1 MKYTISLSILLFS
14 LMIISCK
21 ETKKTIEAPSN
32 EVYSGKYNIKS
43 LNGNELAGKLSF
55 TIETSE
61 NKISGKT
68 NCNNYFGTY
77 TVPNANEVKIGP
89 LGATEM
95 YCEENVMKT
104 ERELFK
110 AYSDSKTFSFDG
122 KMLTFFNEG
131 GTLLIRAYK
140 ISK

>member
-1 MKYTISLSILLFS
+1 MKYTIALSFILFS
-14 LMIISCK
+14 LMFISCK
-21 ETKKTIEAPSN
+21 ETKKTIKVSSN
-32 EVYSGKYNIKS
+32 QFYSGEYEIKS
-43 LNGNELAGKLSF
+43 LNGNELSGTLSF

-77 TVPNANEVKIGP
+77 TVSTANELKIGP
-89 LGATEM
+89 LSATEM
-95 YCEENVMKT
+95 YCEEKVMKA

-110 AYSDSKTFSFDG
+110 AYNDSKTFSFDG
-122 KMLTFFNEG
+122 KMLTLFNEDEA
-131 GTLLIRAYK
+131 LLIRAYK

>member
-1 MKYTISLSILLFS
+1 MKYTIALRILLFS
-14 LMIISCK
+14 LIIISCK
-21 ETKKTIEAPSN
+21 ETKKTIKVSSN
-32 EVYSGKYNIKS
+32 EFYSGKYEIKS
-43 LNGNELAGKLSF
+43 LNGNELSRTLSF

-77 TVPNANEVKIGP
+77 TISNANELKIGP

-95 YCEENVMKT
+95 YCEEKVMKT

-110 AYSDSKTFSFDG
+110 AYKDSKTFSFDG
-122 KMLTFFNEG
+122 KMLTLFNKE

>member
-1 MKYTISLSILLFS
+1 MKYTIALSFILFS
-14 LMIISCK
+14 LMFISCK
-21 ETKKTIEAPSN
+21 ETKKTIKVSSN
-32 EVYSGKYNIKS
+32 QSYSGEYEIKS
-43 LNGNELAGKLSF
+43 LNGNELSGTLSF

-77 TVPNANEVKIGP
+77 TVSNANELKIGP
-89 LGATEM
+89 LSATEM
-95 YCEENVMKT
+95 YCEEKVMKA

-110 AYSDSKTFSFDG
+110 AYNDSKIFSFDG
-122 KMLTFFNEG
+122 KMLTLFNEDEA
-131 GTLLIRAYK
+131 LLIRAYK

>member
-1 MKYTISLSILLFS
+1 
-14 LMIISCK
+14 MIISCK
-21 ETKKTIEAPSN
+21 ETKKTIKVSSN
-32 EVYSGKYNIKS
+32 EFYSGKYEIKN
-43 LNGNELAGKLSF
+43 LNGNELSRNLRF

-77 TVPNANEVKIGP
+77 TVSNTNELKIEP
-89 LGATEM
+89 LVATEM
-95 YCEENVMKT
+95 YCEEKIMKA

-110 AYSDSKTFSFDG
+110 VYNDSKIFSFDG
-122 KMLTFFNEG
+122 KMLTLFNEE

-140 ISK
+140 MSK

>member
-1 MKYTISLSILLFS
+1 MKYTIALCILLFS

-21 ETKKTIEAPSN
+21 ETKKTIKVSSN
-32 EVYSGKYNIKS
+32 EFYSGKYEIKN
-43 LNGNELAGKLSF
+43 LNGNELSRDLSF
-55 TIETSE
+55 TIETLK

-68 NCNNYFGTY
+68 DCNSYFGTY
-77 TVPNANEVKIGP
+77 SVSKNELDIGP

-95 YCEENVMKT
+95 YCEDNVMKT

-110 AYSDSKTFSFDG
+110 AYSDSKTFNFDG
-122 KMLTFFNEG
+122 KMLTLFNEG

>member
-1 MKYTISLSILLFS
+1 MKYTIALCILLFS

-21 ETKKTIEAPSN
+21 ETKKTIKVSPN
-32 EVYSGKYNIKS
+32 EFYSGKYEIKS
-43 LNGNELAGKLSF
+43 LNGNELSRKLSF

-68 NCNNYFGTY
+68 NCNNYFGIY
-77 TVPNANEVKIGP
+77 TVSNTNELKIGP

-95 YCEENVMKT
+95 YCEEKVMKT

-110 AYSDSKTFSFDG
+110 AYNDSKKISFDG
-122 KMLTFFNEG
+122 KMLTLFNEE
-131 GTLLIRAYK
+131 GTLLIRANK

>member
-1 MKYTISLSILLFS
+1 MKYTIALSILLFS
-14 LMIISCK
+14 LAIISCK
-21 ETKKTIEAPSN
+21 ETKKTIKVSSN
-32 EVYSGKYNIKS
+32 EFYSGKYEIKS
-43 LNGNELAGKLSF
+43 LNGNELSRKLSF

-68 NCNNYFGTY
+68 NCNNYFGIY
-77 TVPNANEVKIGP
+77 TVSNTNELKIGP

-95 YCEENVMKT
+95 YCEEKVMKT

-110 AYSDSKTFSFDG
+110 AYKDSKTFSFDE
-122 KMLTFFNEG
+122 KMLTLFNEE

>member
-1 MKYTISLSILLFS
+1 
-14 LMIISCK
+14 MIISCK
-21 ETKKTIEAPSN
+21 ETKKTIEAPYI
-32 EVYSGKYNIKS
+32 EVYSGEYEIKS
-43 LNGNELAGKLSF
+43 LNGNESSRALSF

-77 TVPNANEVKIGP
+77 TISNADELKIGP
-89 LGATEM
+89 LVATEM

-110 AYSDSKTFSFDG
+110 AYSDSKTFNFDG
-122 KMLTFFNEG
+122 KMLTIFNEG
-131 GTLLIRAYK
+131 GALLIRAHK
-140 ISK
+140 INK

>member
-1 MKYTISLSILLFS
+1 MKYTIALSILLFS

-21 ETKKTIEAPSN
+21 ETKKTIEAPYI
-32 EVYSGKYNIKS
+32 EVYSGEYEIKS
-43 LNGNELAGKLSF
+43 LNGNESSRALTF

-77 TVPNANEVKIGP
+77 TISNADELKIGP
-89 LGATEM
+89 LVATEM

-110 AYSDSKTFSFDG
+110 AYNDSKTFSFDG
-122 KMLTFFNEG
+122 KMLTLLNEE

-140 ISK
+140 MSK

>member
-1 MKYTISLSILLFS
+1 MKYTIALSILLFS

-21 ETKKTIEAPSN
+21 ETKKTIEAPYI
-32 EVYSGKYNIKS
+32 EVYSGEYEIKS
-43 LNGNELAGKLSF
+43 LNGNESSRALSF

-77 TVPNANEVKIGP
+77 TISNADELKIGP
-89 LGATEM
+89 LVATEM

-110 AYSDSKTFSFDG
+110 AYNDSKTFSFDG
-122 KMLTFFNEG
+122 KMLTLFNEE

-140 ISK
+140 MSK

>member
-1 MKYTISLSILLFS
+1 MKHIITLSILLFS
-14 LMIISCK
+14 LMITSCK
-21 ETKKTIEAPSN
+21 VTFEKTIEVPSS
-32 EVYSGKYNIKS
+32 EVYSGRYEIKS
-43 LNGNELAGKLSF
+43 LNGSELKRTLSF

-68 NCNNYFGTY
+68 DCNNYFATY
-77 TVPNANEVKIGP
+77 SVSKNEIEIGP

-95 YCEENVMKT
+95 YCEENVMKA
-104 ERELFK
+104 ERELLK

-122 KMLTFFNEG
+122 KMLTLFSEG

>member
-1 MKYTISLSILLFS
+1 MKYAITLSILVLL
-14 LMIISCK
+14 LMITSCK
-21 ETKKTIEAPSN
+21 GTKKTIEASSN
-32 EVYSGKYNIKS
+32 EVYSGAYEIKS
-43 LNGNELAGKLSF
+43 LNGSKLARTLSF

-68 NCNNYFGTY
+68 DCNNYFGTY
-77 TVPNANEVKIGP
+77 TVSNTNEVKIKP
-89 LGATEM
+89 LGATKM
-95 YCEENVMKT
+95 YCEENVMKA
-104 ERELFK
+104 ERKLLK

-122 KMLTFFNEG
+122 TMLSLFNEG

>member
-1 MKYTISLSILLFS
+1 MKYTIALCILLFS

-21 ETKKTIEAPSN
+21 ETKKTIKVSSN
-32 EVYSGKYNIKS
+32 EFYSGKYEIKN
-43 LNGNELAGKLSF
+43 LNGNELSRNLRF

-77 TVPNANEVKIGP
+77 TVSNTNELKIEP
-89 LGATEM
+89 LVATEM
-95 YCEENVMKT
+95 YCEEKIMKA

-110 AYSDSKTFSFDG
+110 VYNDSKTFSFDG
-122 KMLTFFNEG
+122 KMLTFFNEE

-140 ISK
+140 MSK